1 MKKVFAIFIILIT
14 ISQSVFALSIEQMSD
29 KLVEKL
35 NINRELTTDVIK
47 HYKDWRYIDNFYKIS
62 VATAIREGILL
73 PNNKIISPKS
83 EDISPII
90 KGLTYYGI
98 KNPNYNIVSSVYTLQ
113 SIGVAEVNLDTIV
126 IIGNEIGGM
135 GLLTEGIYYNAIV
148 DKNDKATIVWKQ
160 NNIKIPTL
168 LRGKLF
174 FKEGN
179 KLILTSLEKSTFGSW
194 SNVANE
200 KYIDVE
206 LGNINV
212 TQNKRIIYDDEL
224 NSNFLDGF
232 VYILGYYTSDSVNPL
247 YIEVQN

>member
-1 MKKVFAIFIILIT
+1 MKKVLAILIILIT
-14 ISQSVFALSIEQMSD
+14 LSQSVFALSIEQMSD

-35 NINRELTTDVIK
+35 NINKELTTDVIK

-73 PNNKIISPKS
+73 SNNKIISPKS

-98 KNPNYNIVSSVYTLQ
+98 KNPNYTIVSSVYTLQ
-113 SIGVAEVNLDTIV
+113 SIGVAEVNLDTMV

-135 GLLTEGIYYNAIV
+135 GLLTEGIYYNALV
-148 DKNDKATIVWKQ
+148 DKNDKAIIVWKQ

-179 KLILTSLEKSTFGSW
+179 KLILTSLEKSTFDKW

-232 VYILGYYTSDSVNPL
+232 VYILGYYNGDNVNPL
-247 YIEVQN
+247 YIEASN